1 MTMQESSTA
10 TTMKFRSERD
20 VLSEALGV
28 AGRAAATRGGLLP
41 VLSGVRLELSGNRL
55 TVTGS
60 DQDLTISVVTEV
72 AGASDGVVVIP
83 AKLASDVVRSLR
95 PGAVELSV
103 SGDEVRIEAS
113 PSDFKMRA
121 FAADQYPEIAAPAG
135 DGVTLEAEQFRK
147 AIDQVEKAASTDDA
161 RPILTGVLLSA
172 EGDGL
177 RLVSTDSYRLS
188 LRDLRGTSILSDDQK
203 VLVPSRALKE
213 LSRLLG
219 DSDELELFLGERDAS
234 FVAGET
240 TITTRLIEGDFPNY
254 RGLIPENHPNRLS
267 LDRESMLEAVKR
279 VRLMAQ
285 DSAPVRLTMSES
297 GLDLTAI
304 TQEVGQAAESVD
316 ASYSGENL
324 TVAFNA
330 DYLIDGIEVAPGDE
344 ISLETVDELKPALLK
359 SSEDESFL
367 YLLMPVRVS

>member
-41 VLSGVRLELSGNRL
+41 VLSGVRLELSGNQL

-103 SGDEVRIEAS
+103 SGDEVRIEAA

-316 ASYSGENL
+316 AAYSGENL